1 MAKNEY
7 TKHQKGI
14 IDNYYKNLDNI
25 MLQKLQE
32 LVTELYLA
40 ESDSKWERLWGRVES
55 SLRRLKIEEKLIA
68 EIMKERDARE
78 LAGYITQWLSTK

>member
-7 TKHQKGI
+7 TRHQKSI
-14 IDNYYKNLDNI
+14 IDNYYKNLDSI

-40 ESDSKWERLWGRVES
+40 ESDSKWEKLWDRVES
-55 SLRRLKIEEKLIA
+55 SLRKLKIDNKLIA
-68 EIMKERDARE
+68 EIMKERDARQ
-78 LAGYITQWLSTK
+78 LAHYITQWLGNK